1 MILASYLVFDKGSQ
15 MPWKDLMG
23 LLVWALG
30 GPEFSVQGSSL
41 PVFPGTAAKAFRKS
55 ILATKGKASPALVS
69 QFLRRARRV
78 ATDARSRILGIK
90 NAPLYYG
97 QRSRQAGD
105 PIKYLAFREQILPET
120 TLRALSMAF
129 GGRPAEYEHLRD
141 PVSTEVRQNLRGDE
155 LAPFWVNPNSGTLSL
170 IKPSGFLQRDLSKP
184 AEGWMALKGRWE
196 EAEVSK
202 GKLTV
207 TPSAEEEVDPE
218 DLEPLAAHL
227 AAEAPDSVIFKVP
240 ASYNSVVQV
249 EYEPAVDYTV
259 VYMQSLGVFDP
270 GAAEEEDDEEVDSPA
285 VESPAPAKV
294 PFASCVQLCLHI
306 SFSQGKGKAKASAGS
321 SPPAVKNPPSAAE
334 VQAAAE
340 ADFAKAAQALE
351 VARSAAAAQAAAEAD
366 RLKVEKAAAEAAAS
380 AEAKA
385 AAEAAAAAVR
395 EKQAASAR
403 AELEDMEKADA
414 KMDQEGET
422 EVEEEVPDPFALE
435 VLL

>member
-249 EYEPAVDYTV
+249 EYEPAVDYTGLQRTGLFLSACLSLTFWFFSV
-259 VYMQSLGVFDP
+259 VYMQSLGVFGQGLCRKLP
-270 GAAEEEDDEEVDSPA
+270 PCRQ
-285 VESPAPAKV
+285 EST
-294 PFASCVQLCLHI
+294 FSCRGASCCRGRFCEGSPSFGGGKVSGSCSGRCRSRSVKGGESSRRGSCLCR
-306 SFSQGKGKAKASAGS
+306 SKSGRRGCGRGRPGKTS
-321 SPPAVKNPPSAAE
+321 SVGT
-334 VQAAAE
+334 V
-340 ADFAKAAQALE
+340 LWC
-351 VARSAAAAQAAAEAD
+351 
-366 RLKVEKAAAEAAAS
+366 VEFCMTLTS
-380 AEAKA
+380 
-385 AAEAAAAAVR
+385 
-395 EKQAASAR
+395 
-403 AELEDMEKADA
+403 ADA
-414 KMDQEGET
+414 GRTGGHGESRCQDGSRGGDRGGRRG
-422 EVEEEVPDPFALE
+422 PGSICPRGRSS
-435 VLL
+435 